1 MFRTAAN
8 HLRKEFTV
16 FHHLQCRQ
24 AVEEGENTLFHGFQF
39 RLVVVA
45 LHRHLV
51 GSDDVF
57 WSAKSR
63 KAIFHSLLYETTYLE
78 NMFYQF
84 HCLYLFIYCRFY
96 FYCSFCFLPWKGRQC
111 TSVADV

>member
-1 MFRTAAN
+1 MFRTAAS

-24 AVEEGENTLFHGFQF
+24 AVEEGEDTLLYSFQS

-51 GSDDVF
+51 GSNDVF

-63 KAIFHSLLYETTYLE
+63 KAIYHSLLYKATYLE
-78 NMFYQF
+78 NMIYQF
-84 HCLYLFIYCRFY
+84 HCLYLFY
-96 FYCSFCFLPWKGRQC
+96 L
-111 TSVADV
+111 